1 VNVERWGWY
10 SIAVNVALAA
20 LHTLVATASGS
31 LAVAA
36 EVVHNVVD
44 LLAAVAVLIGLKL
57 ASRKSKAFPYGLYKV
72 ENLVAAGLA
81 VMVFFS
87 AYEIARNALLAPP
100 TAVRAEGWMIALLV
114 ASADAAAPIQPLRAA
129 RRIGDFPSPD
139 QVRFDSPV

>member
-1 VNVERWGWY
+1 
-10 SIAVNVALAA
+10 
-20 LHTLVATASGS
+20 VATASGN

-57 ASRKSKAFPYGLYKV
+57 ASRKSKVFPYGLYKV

-114 ASADAAAPIQPLRAA
+114 ASAMLPLLFSHFELRAGSGTSHLLIKSGSIPLCNRCHRA
-129 RRIGDFPSPD
+129 LEPPLEGTLLTS
-139 QVRFDSPV
+139 